1 MITPPKQMGRRLSR
15 TAAMS
20 VLSEPGAWP
29 NDFPR
34 DDPAVA
40 ENVPKIIGEVT
51 RVLPGARGPVL
62 KAGLPGIMICAA

>member
-20 VLSEPGAWP
+20 DCCPSRGDGR

-40 ENVPKIIGEVT
+40 ENVPKIIGGV
-51 RVLPGARGPVL
+51 RCVLPGARGPVL
-62 KAGLPGIMICAA
+62 